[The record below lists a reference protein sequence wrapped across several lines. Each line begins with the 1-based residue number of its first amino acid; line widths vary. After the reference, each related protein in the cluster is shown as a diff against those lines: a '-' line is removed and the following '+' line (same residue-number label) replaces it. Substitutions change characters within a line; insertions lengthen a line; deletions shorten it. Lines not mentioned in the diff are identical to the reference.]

1 MAAKTLCRVLSAG
14 LCVASALRKGKRR
27 TDCYSVYD
35 GKPLLRFT
43 IGTKADYDDIMDKL
57 VELGCTELGEG
68 RSAELL
74 AICDAVHTTTVAEIY
89 GDKVKVLDK
98 DAGAFYRT
106 NSGVAQGF
114 VEAAGVAS
122 DGTMNSYY
130 TAWRDYASNVRR
142 VEDAVANS
150 GGAATL
156 EQIGT
161 TVEGRPIKA
170 VRIRG
175 TGWSSG
181 KSRVVVDFELHA
193 REWIAS
199 MSGVYAVEMATQKA
213 RNDPSWLAG
222 MELVLI
228 PMANPDGL
236 VYSETTSR
244 MWRKNRAR
252 NSGSSCDGVDLNRNW
267 DPDWAGRESTSGN
280 PCSDIYYGPSA
291 FSEPETQA
299 VKSVIDEAPVNV
311 HLDVHSYTEL
321 ILRPW
326 SYTWN
331 DHPRRTEI
339 DELGE
344 KMLTAINRA
353 NGHGYRYGGN
363 EFLYPASG
371 ICPDY
376 STLQGAF
383 GYTYELR
390 PNSSW
395 GGGFAPPAS
404 QILPT
409 AEECLA
415 GIYAAIDWA
424 QNPPAPPAPTPAPP
438 SGTWSVSGSGCEM
451 SGNCIQSNNHPSNY
465 GNSEECTIDAYN
477 VDMTVE
483 AFSTESSYDIL
494 TVGSTRYSGRNGPP
508 SGRFSGTIS
517 WSSDYSVTQSGW
529 KLCKA

>member
-1 MAAKTLCRVLSAG
+1 MAAKTWCRILSVGVCA
-14 LCVASALRKGKRR
+14 ASALRKRKRR
-27 TDCYSVYD
+27 TDCFSIYD
-35 GKPLLRFT
+35 GKPLLQFSV
-43 IGTKADYDDIMDKL
+43 GGKADYDEIMNKL
-57 VELGCTELGEG
+57 VELECTELGES

-74 AICDAVHTTTVAEIY
+74 AICGAAQTATVAEIY
-89 GDKVKVLDK
+89 GQNVKVVDK
-98 DAGAFYRT
+98 DAGAYYRNT
-106 NSGVAQGF
+106 SGVAQGF
-114 VEAAGVAS
+114 VEAAGAAR
-122 DGTMNSYY
+122 NSYY
-130 TAWRDYASNVRR
+130 TAWRDYASNTAR
-142 VEDAVANS
+142 VEAAVANS

-161 TVEGRPIKA
+161 SVEGRPIKA
-170 VRIRG
+170 VRMRG
-175 TGWSSG
+175 AGWSSG
-181 KSRVVVDFELHA
+181 DARVVVDFELHA

-213 RNDPSWLAG
+213 RDDPSWLAG
-222 MELVLI
+222 MELVMV

-236 VYSETTSR
+236 IYSETSNR
-244 MWRKNRAR
+244 MWRKNRAI
-252 NSGSSCDGVDLNRNW
+252 NSGSSCRGVDLNRNW
-267 DPDWAGRESTSGN
+267 DPDWAGRESTSSN
-280 PCSDIYYGPSA
+280 RCSDIYYGPSA

-299 VKSVIDEAPVNV
+299 VKGVIDEGPVAV

-326 SYTWN
+326 SYTYT
-331 DHPRRTEI
+331 DHPRRSEI

-344 KMLTAINRA
+344 IMLAAINGA

-371 ICPDY
+371 VCPDY
-376 STLQGAF
+376 STSQGAF

-390 PNSSW
+390 PNSNA

-415 GIYAAIDWA
+415 GIYAAIDWV

-438 SGTWSVSGSGCEM
+438 SGSWSVSGSGCEM

-465 GNSEECTIDAYN
+465 GNNEACTINAFE

-483 AFSTESSYDIL
+483 AFSTESRYDYL
-494 TVGSTRYSGRNGPP
+494 TVGGTRYSGSSGPA
-508 SGRFSGTIS
+508 SGMFSGTIS
-517 WSSDYSVTQSGW
+517 WSSDYSVAQSGW